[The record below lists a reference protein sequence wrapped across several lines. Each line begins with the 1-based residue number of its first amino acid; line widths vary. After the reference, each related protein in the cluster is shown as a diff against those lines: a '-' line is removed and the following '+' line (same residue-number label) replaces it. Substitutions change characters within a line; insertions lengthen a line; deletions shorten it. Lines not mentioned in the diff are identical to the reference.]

1 MPIPASRSGRSRLD
15 EHALT
20 RITAAP
26 VLYQNRLFVSVG
38 SFEEGAA
45 TSSRYPCCT
54 FRGSVVALST
64 DTGRQIWKTF
74 TIADAPKATRVTPTG
89 TQQFGPSGGG
99 VWSAP
104 TIDAQLQRALCRH
117 R

>member
-1 MPIPASRSGRSRLD
+1 MSVD

-20 RITAAP
+20 RISAAP
-26 VLYQNRLFVSVG
+26 VLFRNRLFVSVA

-54 FRGSVVALST
+54 FRGSVVAL
-64 DTGRQIWKTF
+64 DAATGRQIWKTF
-74 TIADAPKATRVTPTG
+74 TIADPPKPTRVLAAG

-99 VWSAP
+99 GMVGA
-104 TIDAQLQRALCRH
+104 DNR
-117 R
+117 